1 VLGFESFDAGSH
13 RQVRQMISA
22 HSHHEWTWL
31 TRPARGWKWRMRLA
45 AVELLEQAGDRL
57 EEPIDAIVASSLMSA
72 ADLRALLPAHL
83 RATPLILYMHENQ
96 AAYPLSDH
104 PKVDPKRDV
113 HFALTNLTSILASD
127 LVIWNS
133 LWNKTSFLEGMDRIL
148 GRANAVGLTGW
159 QQKVEQRSRVI
170 WPPVE
175 PPPAEVMAEPRVS
188 HNSTRVI
195 WPHRWEHDKGPE
207 ELLEIADRYSEPL
220 DLRWTILGEQYPD
233 VPPALGEFQQRFAAR
248 IDHFGFE
255 PDRQRYWEHLA
266 RADWVLSTARHEY
279 FGIAVAEALLAGCL
293 PWLPPRLSYPEVLPP
308 DARGLSP
315 QKPPADRRG
324 VIAKIRAHLEPA
336 LAPNAVRRID
346 ETVAEAARTA

>member
-57 EEPIDAIVASSLMSA
+57 EEPIDAIVATSLMSA

-83 RATPLILYMHENQ
+83 RATPLILYMHEN
-96 AAYPLSDH
+96 

-248 IDHFGFE
+248 IDHFGCSS
-255 PDRQRYWEHLA
+255 PTGSA
-266 RADWVLSTARHEY
+266 TGST
-279 FGIAVAEALLAGCL
+279 
-293 PWLPPRLSYPEVLPP
+293 WLGPTGSSR
-308 DARGLSP
+308 
-315 QKPPADRRG
+315 RRG
-324 VIAKIRAHLEPA
+324 TSTSGSRWP
-336 LAPNAVRRID
+336 RRCWRG
-346 ETVAEAARTA
+346 VCRGCRRG